1 MDNPDALHIDAET
14 DGFSLIDV
22 SASDDDFLLA
32 SASDVSIEDNPGF
45 AGGMPIHPPSDSFT
59 FQRPLKNGK
68 CNLRK
73 SLAWDSAFFTNAGV
87 LDPEELSSI
96 IEGAE
101 TGVKHN
107 SFLPGIQE
115 ELSKST
121 DSISTFQSDL
131 TLESLEADLFCDIRA
146 SIQRCSKS
154 STTGNSCGS
163 KILRKEKST
172 DGCSTKNAEPS
183 SHKLANP
190 KLSSNK
196 LNSGVQGRVRTLKPI
211 SVSKQDKPPIN
222 RSREPTSLLSKQL
235 KVVGEPTIKRMSVGA
250 GRVKQ
255 DANAVGSVMGE
266 GASVPKAS
274 RQVNPRKPLPKAQ
287 ILSKTSAAASVLNRS
302 TTHSSRSSC
311 DSSSSSPSESV
322 QKSQTGVTRRKID
335 KNVNL
340 PSVSKTKTSS
350 KVVEKVKSQNKESRL
365 SAYVKSTSN
374 LSPSISPASSISEW
388 STESSSSTATV
399 NKKHFGFNPRL
410 PSSKDVMVES
420 NASQNMHKLS
430 IDRALAG
437 HDHQVSDIS
446 KQSLQQPSAG
456 DVASNTGPGF
466 AKPSGLRKPSPNNGF
481 FDGVK
486 AVARTPSSSRSR
498 SALPSN
504 LPGSVSGTL
513 SPFGTTNKT
522 KLGTSTSKM
531 TGVAAGTAKPKQLT
545 TGANLQTP
553 ARLRGNAVDLQ
564 NLSAAKK
571 IDNNSETSSKVKRSI
586 PPRSF
591 AETFNVGKHA
601 SDSWLVGEDKLST
614 DHLTDD
620 VVDKDSSELLI
631 SNSPKSGT
639 ENNNKIP
646 EVFELGNH
654 VSDSELVGK
663 DNLSSHLVTVAAEDG
678 PKIDAR
684 SIETNLESSACAQ
697 DLSLGLLN
705 SPSAASKLSGSNL
718 SKSAFKNNSK
728 VDEVIDEG
736 KPALDLAFVTEGN
749 LVASEK
755 ETNTEGKLLVTI
767 APHDVNVINQVKID
781 PQDSDPNLMPTAQL
795 QSASRTK
802 EVCDASGTFCERVN
816 RSSLNFASERLEEA
830 DDKNSHPD
838 NLTTSK
844 SEETLHLTNDLVTA
858 ISKDCCASPH
868 SNIEQRNSNNSNPFY
883 DVIPSQEFGEATNSE
898 EHMQHGACN
907 DNPCSKNELVE
918 LKENV

>member
-1 MDNPDALHIDAET
+1 MDNPDALQIDAET

-32 SASDVSIEDNPGF
+32 SSSDVSIEDNPGF
-45 AGGMPIHPPSDSFT
+45 AGGTLIHPPSDSFA

-101 TGVKHN
+101 TCVKQN

-235 KVVGEPTIKRMSVGA
+235 KVVGDPTIKRMSVGA
-250 GRVKQ
+250 GCVKQ
-255 DANAVGSVMGE
+255 DANAVGNVMGE
-266 GASVPKAS
+266 GASVPKTS

-287 ILSKTSAAASVLNRS
+287 IFSKTSAASLVLNRS

-340 PSVSKTKTSS
+340 PSGSKTKTSS

-399 NKKHFGFNPRL
+399 NQKHFGFNPRL
-410 PSSKDVMVES
+410 PSSKDVTGES
-420 NASQNMHKLS
+420 DTSRNMHKLS

-437 HDHQVSDIS
+437 QDHQVSGIS

-466 AKPSGLRKPSPNNGF
+466 AKPSGLRKPSPNIGF

-531 TGVAAGTAKPKQLT
+531 TSAAAGTAKPKQLT

-564 NLSAAKK
+564 NLSTAKK

-586 PPRSF
+586 PARSF

-601 SDSWLVGEDKLST
+601 SDSWLVGEDKLSCN
-614 DHLTDD
+614 HLTDD
-620 VVDKDSSELLI
+620 AVDKASSELLI
-631 SNSPKSGT
+631 SNSPKSGI

-646 EVFELGNH
+646 KVSELGNH

-663 DNLSSHLVTVAAEDG
+663 DNLSSDQVTVAAEDG

-684 SIETNLESSACAQ
+684 SFETNLESSACAQ

-718 SKSAFKNNSK
+718 YKSALKNNSK

-736 KPALDLAFVTEGN
+736 KQALDLASVTEGN

-767 APHDVNVINQVKID
+767 DPDNVNVINQVKID
-781 PQDSDPNLMPTAQL
+781 PQGTDLNLTPTAQL

-802 EVCDASGTFCERVN
+802 EVYDNFYCERLN
-816 RSSLNFASERLEEA
+816 RSSQNFASERLEEA
-830 DDKNSHPD
+830 DDKYSHPD
-838 NLTTSK
+838 DLTTSE
-844 SEETLHLTNDLVTA
+844 SEEILHLTNDLVTA

-868 SNIEQRNSNNSNPFY
+868 SNIEQRNTNNSSAFY
-883 DVIPSQEFGEATNSE
+883 DLIPSQEVGEAANSE
-898 EHMQHGACN
+898 EHMQHGPCN
-907 DNPCSKNELVE
+907 DNLCSKNELVE
-918 LKENV
+918 VKENV